1 MISKIDTIQ
10 ISTDKCNFR
19 NIDEVNKDNKPYIV
33 KTHERGNKIFI
44 GLHVSRTQGTYNHG
58 AETYTYKYF
67 MEQLRWIY
75 KDLGVIDLNQVKID
89 RVDYCFDYEDRF
101 EDLYKLN
108 NILVVL
114 YGLEI
119 KADFNDMIEC
129 NTILEQKKTSLSARN
144 VGRTKQILVYDKK
157 TESKN
162 RHPYSTRQEMRV
174 MRLDNKSIQDAI
186 QVHYDVLD
194 RLESN
199 FYSMEQIKIQ
209 HLYEL
214 YQKELNEGKV
224 HSFTAFVTR
233 YNEQIVTRRICE
245 ELHRRTGH
253 TGKFKNWL
261 KEYRKRNV
269 IEFISK
275 EDVRVMISEMRKSM
289 RSYMGTTRG
298 VLPPFFSTKNRAAR
312 GWIEWIYKRSLI
324 VKSKV

>member
-10 ISTDKCNFR
+10 ISTDKSNLR
-19 NIDEVNKDNKPYIV
+19 SLEEVNKDNKPYIV

-44 GLHVSRTQGTYNHG
+44 GLHVSRTQGNYNHG
-58 AETYTYKYF
+58 AETYTHKYF
-67 MEQLRWIY
+67 VEQLRWIY
-75 KDLGVIDLNQVKID
+75 KDLGIMDLNQVKLD
-89 RVDYCFDYEDRF
+89 RLDYCFDYEDSF
-101 EDLYKLN
+101 ERMYKLN
-108 NILVVL
+108 NIIAVL

-129 NTILEQKKTSLSARN
+129 NTIMEQKKTSLSVRN
-144 VGRTKQILVYDKK
+144 VGRTKKLYIYDKK

-174 MRLDNKSIQDAI
+174 MRLENKSIQDAI
-186 QVHYDVLD
+186 QVHYDMLE

-199 FYSMEQIKIQ
+199 FYSMEQLKVQ
-209 HLYEL
+209 NLYEL

-224 HSFTAFVTR
+224 HSFTSFVTR

-245 ELHRRTGH
+245 ELHRKTGH

-269 IEFISK
+269 IEFVSK
-275 EDVRVMISEMRKSM
+275 EDLKVVIFEMRKSM
-289 RSYMGTTRG
+289 RSYMGTMRGVIPPFLMPKNRVTRG
-298 VLPPFFSTKNRAAR
+298 
-312 GWIEWIYKRSLI
+312 
-324 VKSKV
+324 